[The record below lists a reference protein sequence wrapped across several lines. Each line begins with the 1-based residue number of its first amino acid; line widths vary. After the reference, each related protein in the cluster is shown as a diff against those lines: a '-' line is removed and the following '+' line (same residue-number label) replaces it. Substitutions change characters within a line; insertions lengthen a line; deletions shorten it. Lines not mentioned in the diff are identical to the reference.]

1 MPTQNTNIG
10 QIVLAMAPI
19 EALHKDVADAF
30 EYAQQH
36 KVLLNQSDIAI
47 QRTFCNK
54 VYKIL
59 STRLVQGL
67 YNVEKTK
74 KKLKEGMTSD
84 NVTILMGTCSYA
96 YSILCDIKDRFA
108 HVIPLSQF
116 PSCKHML
123 SLEKDLIKTAI
134 KELCE
139 ENPIVKQLINIG
151 AIAKGIYDADTIIQ
165 VLLFYKNFVLEL
177 EREQNDEHWTLCE
190 MEQWL
195 LDKAYAECGYCY
207 LALLKVSCTLSKD
220 IHDFIDEAKAHA
232 SIHYFEEKW
241 HNQNDQYSVQPM
253 LNNWNEQKND
263 FKVLTNERIKES
275 TKERINELL
284 NIKR

>member
-1 MPTQNTNIG
+1 MPTTYNTNIG
-10 QIVLAMAPI
+10 QIVLSTAPI

-30 EYAQQH
+30 EYARKH
-36 KVLLNQSDIAI
+36 RVTLNQCDIAS

-59 STRLVQGL
+59 TTRLVQGL
-67 YNVEKTK
+67 YAVEKTK
-74 KKLKEGMTSD
+74 KKIKEGMTSD
-84 NVTILMGTCSYA
+84 NATLLMATSSYA
-96 YSILCDIKDRFA
+96 LGILCDIKDRFA
-108 HVIPLSQF
+108 HVIPLSEF

-139 ENPIVKQLINIG
+139 DNPVVKQLINIG
-151 AIAKGIYDADTIIQ
+151 AIAKGIYDANTIIQ

-195 LDKAYAECGYCY
+195 LDKSNAECGYCY
-207 LALLKVSCTLSKD
+207 LALLKVGCTLSKD
-220 IHDFIDEAKAHA
+220 IHDFIDEAKANQ
-232 SIHYFEEKW
+232 SIQHFEEKW
-241 HNQNDQYSVQPM
+241 QNQTDQYSAQPM
-253 LNNWNEQKND
+253 LKNWNE
-263 FKVLTNERIKES
+263 RIS
-275 TKERINELL
+275 DLRY
-284 NIKR
+284 

>member
-10 QIVLAMAPI
+10 QIVLATAPI

-30 EYAQQH
+30 EYARKH
-36 KVLLNQSDIAI
+36 KVLLNQSDIAS
-47 QRTFCNK
+47 QRAFCDK

-59 STRLVQGL
+59 SNRMVQGL
-67 YNVEKTK
+67 YAVEKTK
-74 KKLKEGMTSD
+74 KKIKEGMTSD
-84 NVTILMGTCSYA
+84 NATLLMATCSYA
-96 YSILCDIKDRFA
+96 LGILCDIKDRFA
-108 HVIPLSQF
+108 HVIPLSEF

-151 AIAKGIYDADTIIQ
+151 AISKGIYDANTIIQ
-165 VLLFYKNFVLEL
+165 VLLFYKNFIVEL

-195 LDKAYAECGYCY
+195 LDKANAECGYCY
-207 LALLKVSCTLSKD
+207 LALLKVGCTLSED
-220 IHDFIDEAKAHA
+220 IHDFIDEAYAHA
-232 SIHYFEEKW
+232 SIHNFEEKY
-241 HNQNDQYSVQPM
+241 HNQNDQYSAQPM
-253 LNNWNEQKND
+253 LNNWNEDKGVNES
-263 FKVLTNERIKES
+263 LTR
-275 TKERINELL
+275 
-284 NIKR
+284 

>member
-10 QIVLAMAPI
+10 QIVLAKVPI

-30 EYAQQH
+30 EYAQKH
-36 KVLLNQSDIAI
+36 KVILNQSDIAS
-47 QRTFCNK
+47 QRTFCDK

-59 STRLVQGL
+59 STRLVHGL
-67 YNVEKTK
+67 YAVEKTK
-74 KKLKEGMTSD
+74 KKISDGMTSD
-84 NVTILMGTCSYA
+84 NTILLFGTCSYA
-96 YSILCDIKDRFA
+96 YFILCDIKDRFA
-108 HVIPLSQF
+108 HVIPLSDF

-139 ENPIVKQLINIG
+139 DNPVVKQLINIG
-151 AIAKGIYDADTIIQ
+151 AIAKGIYDANTIIQ

-207 LALLKVSCTLSKD
+207 LALLKVGCTLSKD
-220 IHDFIDEAKAHA
+220 IKDFLDEAKAHA
-232 SIHYFEEKW
+232 SIHHFEETY
-241 HNQNDQYSVQPM
+241 HNQNDQYSAQPM
-253 LNNWNEQKND
+253 LNNWSDNKG
-263 FKVLTNERIKES
+263 I
-275 TKERINELL
+275 
-284 NIKR
+284 

>member
-96 YSILCDIKDRFA
+96 YSMQNFVEATER
-108 HVIPLSQF
+108 
-116 PSCKHML
+116 
-123 SLEKDLIKTAI
+123 
-134 KELCE
+134 
-139 ENPIVKQLINIG
+139 
-151 AIAKGIYDADTIIQ
+151 IAK
-165 VLLFYKNFVLEL
+165 FVKGL
-177 EREQNDEHWTLCE
+177 
-190 MEQWL
+190 
-195 LDKAYAECGYCY
+195 
-207 LALLKVSCTLSKD
+207 
-220 IHDFIDEAKAHA
+220 I
-232 SIHYFEEKW
+232 
-241 HNQNDQYSVQPM
+241 
-253 LNNWNEQKND
+253 
-263 FKVLTNERIKES
+263 
-275 TKERINELL
+275 
-284 NIKR
+284 

>member
-1 MPTQNTNIG
+1 MSITTHNTNIG
-10 QIVLAMAPI
+10 QIVLATAPI

-30 EYAQQH
+30 EYAQKH
-36 KVLLNQSDIAI
+36 RVTLNQCDTAS

-59 STRLVQGL
+59 SIRLTQGL
-67 YNVEKTK
+67 YTVEKTK
-74 KKLKEGMTSD
+74 KKLKDGMTSD
-84 NVTILMGTCSYA
+84 NITILMGTCSYA

-151 AIAKGIYDADTIIQ
+151 AIAKGIYDANTIIQ
-165 VLLFYKNFVLEL
+165 VLWFYKDFVVEL
-177 EREQNDEHWTLCE
+177 EREKNDEHWHFCE
-190 MEQWL
+190 TEQWL
-195 LDKAYAECGYCY
+195 LDKSNAECGYCY
-207 LALLKVSCTLSKD
+207 LALLKVGCTLSKE

-232 SIHYFEEKW
+232 SIRHFEDTY
-241 HNQNDQYSVQPM
+241 HNPNDQYSAQPM
-253 LNNWNEQKND
+253 WNNWSEDKTRN
-263 FKVLTNERIKES
+263 RIK
-275 TKERINELL
+275 I
-284 NIKR
+284 

>member
-1 MPTQNTNIG
+1 MLTIQNTNIS
-10 QIVLAMAPI
+10 QIVFATTPI

-30 EYAQQH
+30 EYAQKH
-36 KVLLNQSDIAI
+36 RVTLNQCDTAS

-59 STRLVQGL
+59 SIRLTQGL
-67 YNVEKTK
+67 YAVEKTK
-74 KKLKEGMTSD
+74 KKLKDGMTSD
-84 NVTILMGTCSYA
+84 NVTILSGACTYA
-96 YSILCDIKDRFA
+96 YSVLCDIKDRFA
-108 HVIPLSQF
+108 HVIPLSDL

-139 ENPIVKQLINIG
+139 GNPVVKQFVNIG

-165 VLLFYKNFVLEL
+165 VLLFYKDFVVEL

-195 LDKAYAECGYCY
+195 LDKANAECGYCY
-207 LALLKVSCTLSKD
+207 LALLKVGCTLSID
-220 IHDFIDEAKAHA
+220 IRDFIDEAKAHQ
-232 SIHYFEEKW
+232 SIHNFEERY
-241 HNQNDQYSVQPM
+241 HNPNEQYSAQPM
-253 LNNWNEQKND
+253 LKKWSENNEM
-263 FKVLTNERIKES
+263 
-275 TKERINELL
+275 
-284 NIKR
+284 